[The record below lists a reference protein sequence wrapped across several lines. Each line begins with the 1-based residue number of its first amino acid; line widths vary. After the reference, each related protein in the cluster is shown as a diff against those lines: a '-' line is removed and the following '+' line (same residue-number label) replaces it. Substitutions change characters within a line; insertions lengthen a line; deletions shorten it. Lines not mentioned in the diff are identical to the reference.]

1 MNIAEMMKQA
11 KVMQQRMEELQTQLA
26 ATEVEGVSGG
36 GLVRCVMTCKGE
48 MRSLK
53 INPEIVN
60 PADVETLEDL
70 VMAAVNM
77 ARQNADQTMAAETAN
92 MMEGMGLPPGFE
104 LPKF

>member
-11 KVMQQRMEELQTQLA
+11 KVMQQRMEELQAQLA
-26 ATEVEGVSGG
+26 VTEVTGASGG
-36 GLVRCVMTCKGE
+36 GLVNVVMTCKGDV
-48 MRSLK
+48 RSLK
-53 INPEIVN
+53 ISPDIVN

-77 ARQNADQTMAAETAN
+77 ARQNADSTMANETAR
-92 MMEGMGLPPGFE
+92 MMDSMGLPPNFE